1 MQILL
6 QFKNLNSK
14 TMTKLSKA
22 LQCINTYVK
31 GCLPHSKNSKE
42 WTLIFFKGV
51 GEEVRGFGE
60 IYTVLVK
67 SPIC

>member
-1 MQILL
+1 
-6 QFKNLNSK
+6 
-14 TMTKLSKA
+14 MTKLSKA